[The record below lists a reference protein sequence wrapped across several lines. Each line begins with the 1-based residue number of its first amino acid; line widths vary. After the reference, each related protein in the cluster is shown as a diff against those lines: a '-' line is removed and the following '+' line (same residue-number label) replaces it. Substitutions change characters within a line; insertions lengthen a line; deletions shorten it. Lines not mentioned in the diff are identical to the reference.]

1 MADKVTQGRT
11 SLSAE
16 DVIVRAVQFFST
28 ENWRATSQSTR
39 TATFQGKPPIPW
51 FMMVLTFIG
60 FLACLVPG
68 IIMYIMVIRKMY
80 RFHNLV
86 VTASPVPGGSEVIL
100 QCPPTAGKLA
110 AKFLEALP
118 PAEG

>member
-1 MADKVTQGRT
+1 MADVVVQGRT
-11 SLSAE
+11 SLGAE

-28 ENWRATSQSTR
+28 ENWRPTSQSTR

-51 FMMVLTFIG
+51 FMLLLTIIG
-60 FLACLVPG
+60 FAACLVPG

-86 VTASPVPGGSEVIL
+86 VSASPQPGGSEVVL
-100 QCPPTAGKLA
+100 QYPPAAKKLA

-118 PAEG
+118 PLEV